1 MSSLCVFTLQS
12 EMVNRQQIRVPA
24 FQTVTRCL
32 CLHLCRVWRCLVS
45 RQLSV
50 TSFAAYWFLTSHR
63 HLSGT
68 TLKKSQDGEA
78 GLGPLKAHLGALS
91 QVLSCGT
98 WSARILWKHI
108 TSLTALGEDT
118 TSVCSHLVFVFQ
130 KNVSDFI
137 LFLS

>member
-1 MSSLCVFTLQS
+1 MSSLCVFMLQS
-12 EMVNRQQIRVPA
+12 EMVNRQQVWVPA
-24 FQTVTRCL
+24 FQTVTCSL
-32 CLHLCRVWRCLVS
+32 YLHLCRVWRCLVS

-50 TSFAAYWFLTSHR
+50 TSFAAYWFLTSHP

-68 TLKKSQDGEA
+68 TLKRSQDGVA
-78 GLGPLKAHLGALS
+78 GLGPLKARLGALS
-91 QVLSCGT
+91 QALSCGT

-108 TSLTALGEDT
+108 TLLTASGEDT
-118 TSVCSHLVFVFQ
+118 ASVCSHLVFVIQ